1 MNRIS
6 FPRTGY
12 DGHVRTKEIIEKW
25 FWKEVG
31 HDIKTNINA
40 IAPTN
45 ASEAIVLKYLSIH
58 LKDILLGD
66 PYTLQAVK
74 ASLDGKYRT
83 LFALRKKGSFNK
95 KILNA
100 FDYKGYRKNVLTTL
114 AKYLDVKT
122 CPYCNAQ
129 YTLFLD
135 VRRNVRYPKGIA
147 KFQFDHFFNKSDAP
161 FLSMSLYNLIPSCAS
176 CNLSKHQ
183 GDLPVELNPYIC
195 DIQCMFKFRL
205 AEPFKMWTGAKINGS
220 TKVKLVPNNP
230 ADRTLVDTLNRELY
244 LSKQYGRHWDV
255 AQDVYDRAYT
265 YPYYSA
271 SNNFENML
279 THLNEDEFKRIWM
292 GTSPE
297 KADIEN
303 RPLTKFMQDLWEQA
317 NEVLGRKR

>member
-100 FDYKGYRKNVLTTL
+100 T
-114 AKYLDVKT
+114 VKSKRLMT
-122 CPYCNAQ
+122 
-129 YTLFLD
+129 
-135 VRRNVRYPKGIA
+135 V
-147 KFQFDHFFNKSDAP
+147 KSK
-161 FLSMSLYNLIPSCAS
+161 LIS
-176 CNLSKHQ
+176 
-183 GDLPVELNPYIC
+183 
-195 DIQCMFKFRL
+195 
-205 AEPFKMWTGAKINGS
+205 
-220 TKVKLVPNNP
+220 
-230 ADRTLVDTLNRELY
+230 TLNI
-244 LSKQYGRHWDV
+244 LSCL
-255 AQDVYDRAYT
+255 
-265 YPYYSA
+265 P
-271 SNNFENML
+271 
-279 THLNEDEFKRIWM
+279 
-292 GTSPE
+292 
-297 KADIEN
+297 
-303 RPLTKFMQDLWEQA
+303 
-317 NEVLGRKR
+317 